1 MNKTPVFRSKV
12 LAVGLAA
19 AFVLLTVPVREF
31 AAGAPKASGSGALSG
46 YIYGEDMRTPVRNA
60 VVKLRSLDSQKEYES
75 EPTDLEG
82 MYKIPEVE
90 EGRYV
95 MGVVSVQG
103 DYNFHYSI
111 LIKSDALAKLSVAMK
126 PGAAPVRIEEGTGG
140 TAKKGLGAFFKS
152 PAGILTLITV
162 VEVTLFAV
170 ALSEGEASPIR

>member
-1 MNKTPVFRSKV
+1 MNKSPVFRSKV
-12 LAVGLAA
+12 LAVSLAA

-31 AAGAPKASGSGALSG
+31 AAGAAKANGALSG

-60 VVKLRSLDSQKEYES
+60 VVKLRSLDSQMEYES

-82 MYKIPEVE
+82 MYKIPAIE

-140 TAKKGLGAFFKS
+140 AAKKGLGSFFKS

-162 VEVTLFAV
+162 VEVTLFDV

>member
-1 MNKTPVFRSKV
+1 MNKSPVFRSKV
-12 LAVGLAA
+12 LAMFLAA
-19 AFVLLTVPVREF
+19 AFVLLTLPVRDF
-31 AAGAPKASGSGALSG
+31 AAGAPKANGALSG

-60 VVKLRSLDSQKEYES
+60 VVKLRSVDSQKEYES

-82 MYKIPEVE
+82 MYRIPEIE

-95 MGVVSVQG
+95 MGVMSVQG

-111 LIKSDALAKLSVAMK
+111 LIKADALAKLSVAMK
-126 PGAAPVRIEEGTGG
+126 PGVAPVRIEEGSTGK
-140 TAKKGLGAFFKS
+140 AKKGLGAFFKS

-162 VEVTLFAV
+162 VEVTLFAI